1 MRTADNP
8 PCGRT
13 AQSWTRLDGY
23 ALVESLGGEA
33 ENGQRFIVDRFHN
46 AFAVRNGLLVSICE
60 HCAEGLESAALRSAV
75 MNGFVHLG
83 REGLLVNERLLIAS
97 TAAELTRFHNGT
109 SMKDCELPFPDYALM
124 LVCDSERAG
133 ETGIV
138 ELWHSIARNDY
149 AVIVKGH
156 EGLESLRTGLE
167 DDLAGIVAMIG
178 DLGLVLTQLHLAQTR
193 SPYCALA
200 RDQLLKA
207 LGHAGYQF
215 EHEE

>member
-1 MRTADNP
+1 MLSADNP
-8 PCGRT
+8 PRGRPV
-13 AQSWTRLDGY
+13 QSWTRLDSY

-33 ENGQRFIVDRFHN
+33 DNGQRFVVDRFQN

-60 HCAEGLESAALRSAV
+60 HCAEGLEPAALRSAV
-75 MNGFVHLG
+75 MNAFVHLG

-97 TAAELTRFHNGT
+97 TAAELTRFHSGT
-109 SMKDCELPFPDYALM
+109 WMKDCELPFPDYALM
-124 LVCDSERAG
+124 LVCDSERSG

-167 DDLAGIVAMIG
+167 DDLVGVVAMIG
-178 DLGLVLTQLHLAQTR
+178 ALGLVLTQLHLAQAR

-200 RDQLLKA
+200 RDQFLNA
-207 LGHAGYQF
+207 LGHVGYQL